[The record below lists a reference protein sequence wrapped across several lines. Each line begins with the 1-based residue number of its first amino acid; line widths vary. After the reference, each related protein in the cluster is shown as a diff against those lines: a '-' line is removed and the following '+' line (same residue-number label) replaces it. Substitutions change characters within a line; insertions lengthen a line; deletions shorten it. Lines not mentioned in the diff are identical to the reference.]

1 MSILASAIILSL
13 LLKARCRFSLRFVLG
28 FLFPILLSQLRA
40 LAGQTAAY
48 GLSSIV
54 GRLLNYLLVPLYT
67 RIFSPA
73 EYGIVSEFYAYVTF
87 LLVIYSYGME
97 TAFFHFVNRKHKQEN
112 VYGHAQFLL
121 VCTTTLLT
129 SILLLFSGSIATAIG
144 YPDHPEFIQWFAGIL
159 AIDTLCVL
167 PFARLRQ
174 QGKAIRFAGIKLGGI
189 AVNIAFNLFFLWIL
203 PGQEQVDLSG
213 GSGASYVFLANLVAS
228 AVVFLFLVP
237 ALRDCKL
244 AFDPNLSKEMFV
256 YAIPLLVAGFA
267 GMINETLDRAILK
280 YLISDPRV
288 AMEQL
293 GIYSACYKLSILM
306 TLFVQTFRYAAEPFY
321 FAQQHKEESKR
332 LFANVMNYFVFAGC
346 VIFLVVLV
354 YLDLFK
360 HFIGPRYYS
369 GLHVVPVLL
378 AANLFLGIYLNM
390 GIWYKLSGKTGY
402 GAWLSLIGAIVTVVF
417 NLWLI
422 PVMGIAGAAWATL
435 FCYLIMM
442 VLSWLKGK
450 EIYPVPYEIGK
461 LIAMLLSAFALW
473 QLFEFLRV
481 ALEWDA
487 VRSRVFGG
495 LILATFV
502 GTFWS
507 WLGGWKRFRLFSK
520 TS

>member
-1 MSILASAIILSL
+1 M
-13 LLKARCRFSLRFVLG
+13 
-28 FLFPILLSQLRA
+28 SQLRA

-67 RIFSPA
+67 RIFTPA

-87 LLVIYSYGME
+87 LMVLYSYGME
-97 TAFFHFVNRKHKQEN
+97 TAFFHFVNRKQKQEN

-121 VCTTTLLT
+121 VCTTALLT
-129 SILLLFSGSIATAIG
+129 AVLLLFSGPIASSIG
-144 YPDHPEFIQWFAGIL
+144 YPEHPEFVRWFGWIL
-159 AIDTLCVL
+159 ALDTLCVL

-174 QGKAIRFAGIKLGGI
+174 QGKAMRFAGIKLGGI
-189 AVNIAFNLFFLWIL
+189 ALNIVLNLLFLWYL
-203 PGQEQVDLSG
+203 PSQGQMDLAD

-228 AVVFLFLVP
+228 AMVLLLLLPVLK
-237 ALRDCKL
+237 DCKL
-244 AFDPNLSKEMFV
+244 AFNPALSKEMFG
-256 YAIPLLVAGFA
+256 YALPLLVAGFA

-280 YLISDPRV
+280 YLVRDPSI

-321 FAQQHKEESKR
+321 FSQQHKEESKR
-332 LFANVMNYFVFAGC
+332 LFAAVMNYFVLAGC
-346 VIFLVVLV
+346 MIFMVVLV

-369 GLHVVPVLL
+369 GLHVVPILL
-378 AANLFLGIYLNM
+378 AANLFLGIYLNV

-422 PVMGIAGAAWATL
+422 PVMGIAGAAWATFL
-435 FCYLIMM
+435 CYFIMM
-442 VLSWLKGK
+442 TLSWLKGR
-450 EIYPVPYEIGK
+450 EVYPVPYETGK
-461 LIAMLLSAFALW
+461 LVAMLISAFGLW
-473 QLFEFLRV
+473 QLFEYFRIVMHWSPVEAYTLG
-481 ALEWDA
+481 AL
-487 VRSRVFGG
+487 
-495 LILATFV
+495 IIATYV
-502 GTFWS
+502 GAFWS
-507 WLGGWKRFRLFSK
+507 WLGGFKRLRLFSK
-520 TS
+520 KS